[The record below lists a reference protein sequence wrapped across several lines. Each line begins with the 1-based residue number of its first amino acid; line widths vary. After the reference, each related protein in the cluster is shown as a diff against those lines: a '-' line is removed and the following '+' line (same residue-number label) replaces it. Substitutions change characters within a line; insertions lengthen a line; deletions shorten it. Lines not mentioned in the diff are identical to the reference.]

1 MCYTRYTLE
10 ELQCLGMTNDQE
22 AIYELGRRALT
33 MDFCL
38 SDVEYCKHK
47 VELLGIQWDL
57 ENEVPPQC
65 PRCHGWL
72 TEK

>member
-1 MCYTRYTLE
+1 MMCYTRYTLE

-22 AIYELGRRALT
+22 TIYELGRRALT

-47 VELLGIQWDL
+47 VELLGIQWAWG
-57 ENEVPPQC
+57 PQFVSS
-65 PRCHGWL
+65 GEF
-72 TEK
+72 T